1 MSASRQLFDSDF
13 PNSSNWLALVRDQG
27 YRLFAA
33 GNGRAVIIERLPA
46 EHAQPE
52 PLPPPQ
58 PLRGFDVRYGLKP
71 DARKP
76 QSRFVLLTE
85 VSRAAQVARFRV
97 AGADVQLAPR
107 SSPWNA
113 VRSVQ
118 SISRLESYMAQ
129 EAGKLLFFLVRS
141 PKSRPSLAGTGA
153 DQPDSSAVQ
162 IGRSLGL
169 SEADLDALR
178 IAGLARQSESDIS
191 TLSAGE
197 GNELPRCKCPG
208 CDGTP
213 AAILQGQHYCKEH
226 FMSACYQRLDDC
238 ADQLAQRPIPADLA
252 DQLRSFLSACI
263 DQSNALTR
271 APFSQDSL
279 ERARLLDIRYTALEL
294 RARLRRSPRI
304 ADSRPVLLLCETP
317 GHPWR
322 EEQHTSLISRFGAML
337 ECKNLVRPEDWLFV
351 ERLDT
356 GSRARARMAWR
367 TTGKSGLFSVGLEFL
382 DCDNFWGVSWTDLAL
397 ARPDAGRARP
407 DAAKPRPLSL

>member
-1 MSASRQLFDSDF
+1 MSASRQPFDSDS
-13 PNSSNWLALVRDQG
+13 PNANNWLALVRDQG

-46 EHAQPE
+46 ELGHSE

-71 DARKP
+71 DARKL
-76 QSRFVLLTE
+76 QGRFVLLTE
-85 VSRAAQVARFRV
+85 VSRASQISRLRV
-97 AGADVQLAPR
+97 AGKDMTRNPR
-107 SSPWNA
+107 SAPWNA
-113 VRSVQ
+113 VRSIQ
-118 SISRLESYMAQ
+118 SVSRLESYMAK

-141 PKSRPSLAGTGA
+141 PKSGPSFAGSASDRPDA
-153 DQPDSSAVQ
+153 SAVQ

-178 IAGLARQSESDIS
+178 IAGLARQSESDVS
-191 TLSAGE
+191 TIPAGE
-197 GNELPRCKCPG
+197 GNEAPRCKCPG
-208 CDGTP
+208 CVDSP
-213 AAILQGQHYCKEH
+213 AAILEGQHYCKEH
-226 FMSACYQRLDDC
+226 FMSACYLRLDDC
-238 ADQLAQRPIPADLA
+238 ADQLIQRPVSFDLA
-252 DQLRSFLSACI
+252 DQMRSFLSACI
-263 DQSNALTR
+263 EQANALTR

-304 ADSRPVLLLCETP
+304 ADSRAVRLLCETP
-317 GHPWR
+317 GHPWQ

-337 ECKNLVRPEDWLFV
+337 ECKNLVRPEDWLLV

-367 TTGKSGLFSVGLEFL
+367 TTGKSGLFCVGLEFI
-382 DCDNFWGVSWTDLAL
+382 DSDNFWGLTWADPAP
-397 ARPDAGRARP
+397 ACPDAGRARTGGGR
-407 DAAKPRPLSL
+407 ARSLSA